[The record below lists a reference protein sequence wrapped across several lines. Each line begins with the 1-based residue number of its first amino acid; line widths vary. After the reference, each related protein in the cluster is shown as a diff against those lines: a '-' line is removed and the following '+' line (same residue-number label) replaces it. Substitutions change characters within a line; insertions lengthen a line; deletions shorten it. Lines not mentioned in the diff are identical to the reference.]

1 MCVLAYPDMRIRQKP
16 FKTRLRERY
25 PAIEWS
31 RIAKFRDVIVHHY
44 GKADLHIVWKT
55 SADLIPELR
64 AQCEI
69 ILKDLKY

>member
-1 MCVLAYPDMRIRQKP
+1 MRIRQKP